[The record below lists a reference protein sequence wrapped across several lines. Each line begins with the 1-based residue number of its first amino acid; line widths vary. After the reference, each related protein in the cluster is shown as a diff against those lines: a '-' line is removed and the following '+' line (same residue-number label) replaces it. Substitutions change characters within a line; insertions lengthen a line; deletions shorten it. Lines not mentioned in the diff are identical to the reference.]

1 MVGSLTAFFPETS
14 ISKLITAT
22 EGVKRTEL
30 LLFASCVQL
39 IIFTASLACFTLLLV
54 LSSLVSQRVS
64 FNPNHSQY

>member
-1 MVGSLTAFFPETS
+1 
-14 ISKLITAT
+14 
-22 EGVKRTEL
+22 VKRTEL